1 MEIIHIVLGKANPNR
16 MNGVNKVVYQL
27 ATKQA
32 EHKINVS
39 VWGITHDTNP
49 NYGTR
54 NFKTRLFKK
63 YKNPFKISGLL
74 ERALKAKKGKA
85 VFHIHGGWIPAFY
98 TISKILK
105 ENNIPFVFT
114 PHGAYNTIAM
124 KRSSLAK
131 GIYFNIFEKKLLNL
145 ASKIHCLGQ
154 SEMDGLNSFYPN
166 SKTVL
171 LPYGFSLN
179 PQAISNPANNK
190 EMIIGFVGRVDIYT
204 KGLDLLL
211 TSFAKFH
218 KNTPDS
224 RLWIVGDGEE
234 KNKLIE
240 MVSLM
245 GLSDVVTI
253 YGPKFGEEKDNLMKQ
268 MHIFAHP
275 SRNEGL
281 PSSVLEASHLGI
293 PCVITKATNLAE
305 YVNKY
310 EAGIAVENENVSEI
324 ENAFIQMHSLLK
336 ENKLIRMKYNAQN
349 MVRNSFNWNHL
360 IGEFS
365 SMYKLTN

>member
-32 EHKINVS
+32 EHQINVS
-39 VWGITHDTNP
+39 VWGISHDTNP
-49 NYGTR
+49 NYGER

-63 YKNPFKISGLL
+63 YQNPFRINNLM
-74 ERALKAKKGKA
+74 ERALLNKKGKV
-85 VFHIHGGWIPAFY
+85 VFHIHGGWIPAFH
-98 TISKILK
+98 TVAKLLK
-105 ENNIPFVFT
+105 ANNIPFVFT

-124 KRSSLAK
+124 KRSSLLK
-131 GIYFNIFEKKLLNL
+131 KIYFSMFEKKLLN
-145 ASKIHCLGQ
+145 AATKIHCLGQ

-179 PQAISNPANNK
+179 PRAVSNISNTK
-190 EMIIGFVGRVDIYT
+190 EMIIGFVGRLDIYT

-211 TSFAKFH
+211 NSFSNFH
-218 KNTPDS
+218 KNVTDS
-224 RLWIVGDGEE
+224 KLWIIGDGEE
-234 KNKLIE
+234 KEQFLG
-240 MVSLM
+240 MVAKK
-245 GLSDVVTI
+245 GLSEAVTVF
-253 YGPKFGEEKDNLMKQ
+253 GAKFGDEKDNLMKQ

-293 PCVITKATNLAE
+293 PCIVTKATNLAE

-310 EAGIAVENENVSEI
+310 EAGITVENENVEQI
-324 ENAFIQMHSLLK
+324 ERAFFDMHKLMK
-336 ENKLIRMKYNAQN
+336 ENKLIRMRYNAQN
-349 MVRNSFNWNHL
+349 MVRHSFSWNYL

-365 SMYKLTN
+365 SMYNL